1 MSDEQEAIR
10 GRLAQDVLDNP
21 VYAESYGMIEQEI
34 MAKWRDSRDSAERE
48 ELHRL
53 LRMLG
58 KARSVLEGAMRT
70 GKLAAA
76 ELERK
81 KTLAERLPFRRAG

>member
-34 MAKWRDSRDSAERE
+34 MAKWRDSRDALERE

-53 LRMLG
+53 LKMLS
-58 KARSVLEGAMRT
+58 KARNVIESAMRT
-70 GKLAAA
+70 GQLAAA

-81 KTLAERLPFRRAG
+81 RTLADRLFRRVA

>member
-34 MAKWRDSRDSAERE
+34 MAKWRDSRDALERE
-48 ELHRL
+48 ELYRL
-53 LRMLG
+53 LKMLT
-58 KARSVLEGAMRT
+58 KARNVLESTMRT
-70 GKLAAA
+70 GQLAMA
-76 ELERK
+76 EL
-81 KTLAERLPFRRAG
+81 

>member
-34 MAKWRDSRDSAERE
+34 MPKWRDSRDALERE

-53 LRMLG
+53 LKMLS
-58 KARSVLEGAMRT
+58 KARNVLESTMRT
-70 GKLAAA
+70 GQLAMA

-81 KTLAERLPFRRAG
+81 RTLADRIFRRVA

>member
-1 MSDEQEAIR
+1 LNDEQEAVR
-10 GRLAQDVLDNP
+10 GRLAQDVLENP

-34 MAKWRDSRDSAERE
+34 MAKWRDSRDAAERE

-53 LRMLG
+53 LKMLA
-58 KARSVLEGAMRT
+58 KARNVLESTMRT
-70 GKLAAA
+70 GQLASA

-81 KTLAERLPFRRAG
+81 RTLADRVFRRAG